1 MSIEAIF
8 IKKKNIDYQFFFFKS
23 ILKETGEK
31 KNKKREKEEKK
42 MIDKITD
49 YPQKIICATVIGVK
63 RYGSE

>member
-8 IKKKNIDYQFFFFKS
+8 IKKKISIISFFFKS